1 MRRCAGKKLAAADAD
16 ASSKRVDPPRR
27 ARAATRPPRRRA
39 ARRRGR
45 AGAGT
50 KGGETMGGEDK
61 YDQPMWSAVLAGT
74 IGGGVAVVVGYPFE
88 TVKVRLQTGTTRH
101 LFRDLF
107 AGVTAPLTTV
117 TPAWA
122 IMYAAYYGAQSWLAT
137 KAHWEL
143 SPVAKGAVSGALCGF
158 ATAAVTVPTDV
169 VKINAQRMHCS
180 APEAFRKLLS
190 KGGPGFLVH
199 GGVATA
205 VHLTASQAIFFGTY
219 EYALSR
225 LASRAAPAAPAAP
238 VPRVDY
244 APAIAGGLSGV
255 MEWTCCMSSDSVK
268 TRYQSGPMGASY
280 VGVWRSVYATEGPR
294 GFYRGYAPVILR
306 AVPVNASTFFVIEY
320 VNDAIRRHLVEE
332 KRRNTTRPAPA
343 AAPAVGG
350 RSELS

>member
-1 MRRCAGKKLAAADAD
+1 
-16 ASSKRVDPPRR
+16 
-27 ARAATRPPRRRA
+27 
-39 ARRRGR
+39 
-45 AGAGT
+45 
-50 KGGETMGGEDK
+50 MGGEDK

-107 AGVTAPLTTV
+107 GVTAPLTTV

-190 KGGPGFLVH
+190 KGGPGFL
-199 GGVATA
+199 
-205 VHLTASQAIFFGTY
+205 
-219 EYALSR
+219 YALSR

-294 GFYRGYAPVILR
+294 
-306 AVPVNASTFFVIEY
+306 ASTG
-320 VNDAIRRHLVEE
+320 A
-332 KRRNTTRPAPA
+332 TRPSSSAPC
-343 AAPAVGG
+343 P
-350 RSELS
+350 